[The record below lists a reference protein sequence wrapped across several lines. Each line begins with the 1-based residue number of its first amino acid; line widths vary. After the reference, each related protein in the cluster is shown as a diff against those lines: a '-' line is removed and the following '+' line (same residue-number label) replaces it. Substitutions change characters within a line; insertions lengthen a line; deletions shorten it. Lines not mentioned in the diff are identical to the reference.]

1 MVPDIGP
8 KSLKRPKEDN
18 CWGNPNEKRRRMCS
32 PRQMII
38 YSPTAK
44 SKIWREIQQDGD
56 VEMTTATM
64 VERLTARAGRQP
76 CRQP

>member
-1 MVPDIGP
+1 
-8 KSLKRPKEDN
+8 
-18 CWGNPNEKRRRMCS
+18 MCS
-32 PRQMII
+32 PRQMNI